1 MRSDIQPVVPKL
13 PDFDECKLLLYNFY
27 HIFGCVTIKYMLFII
42 ILLNL
47 ILTGSQ
53 IKGKEDR
60 GDIDIDRLSLCEFSN
75 DVFTHTSRTNGKQI

>member
-1 MRSDIQPVVPKL
+1 
-13 PDFDECKLLLYNFY
+13 
-27 HIFGCVTIKYMLFII
+27 MLFII

-75 DVFTHTSRTNGKQI
+75 DVFTHTSKTDGKKI